1 MAFGE
6 KDLHPYVKLIVE
18 ERGRINTTDLEEKLR
33 STLDLSEKDL
43 EPLRGRNDD
52 RFSQTVRNLVSHAKA
67 NEQGIAEKHGY
78 LIDKTKRPAVF
89 FAKDP
94 VNSSEGLPEKIDET
108 EIEKRQQ
115 RQRSYVASKV
125 DFDRI
130 NKERKLVG
138 DAGEKFAL
146 SWERNRLKALQ
157 VSFDVFEEVLHSSKL
172 FGDGLG
178 YDILSRKDE
187 KGEPLFI
194 EVKTTK
200 GPLSTPFYLSVNE
213 WHFLQ
218 DYQDQAV
225 IYRVYNFDE
234 AKKDG
239 KIVRLTYE
247 DIQNNYELESRT
259 YAVFPKK

>member
-94 VNSSEGLPEKIDET
+94 RSEEHTSELQSRGHLVCRLLLEKKKKTKKPECQI
-108 EIEKRQQ
+108 Q
-115 RQRSYVASKV
+115 R
-125 DFDRI
+125 
-130 NKERKLVG
+130 
-138 DAGEKFAL
+138 
-146 SWERNRLKALQ
+146 
-157 VSFDVFEEVLHSSKL
+157 
-172 FGDGLG
+172 
-178 YDILSRKDE
+178 
-187 KGEPLFI
+187 
-194 EVKTTK
+194 
-200 GPLSTPFYLSVNE
+200 
-213 WHFLQ
+213 
-218 DYQDQAV
+218 
-225 IYRVYNFDE
+225 
-234 AKKDG
+234 
-239 KIVRLTYE
+239 
-247 DIQNNYELESRT
+247 
-259 YAVFPKK
+259 